1 MFMSVPAALFLYL
14 SYLYMP
20 KAKSHNDS
28 KKQIANIQKTK
39 ENVGKVETLKN
50 VEEGV

>member
-14 SYLYMP
+14 SYFYMP
-20 KAKSHNDS
+20 KARSNNDS
-28 KKQIANIQKTK
+28 KKQIANIKKTK
-39 ENVGKVETLKN
+39 ENAVDNMTN

>member
-1 MFMSVPAALFLYL
+1 MSVPAALFLYF

-39 ENVGKVETLKN
+39 ENVAKVDILKN
-50 VEEGV
+50 VEEGE

>member
-1 MFMSVPAALFLYL
+1 MFMAVPAAIFLYL

-20 KAKSHNDS
+20 KAKSYNDS